1 MTWLTLAWALT
12 VGFLPMQT
20 DAIYRGSIV
29 DKIVA
34 PENALATTFEF
45 EARAFDCF
53 KAWTTMRSYE
63 EFSYDRIYMVP
74 WRIDFAIGAEVYYG
88 PFALGVWHECD
99 HGVLSYNYTQPWYA
113 RGTTE
118 IYLSIRGKVEF

>member
-1 MTWLTLAWALT
+1 M
-12 VGFLPMQT
+12 GYLPMQN
-20 DAIYRGSIV
+20 DAIISTKNVSEI
-29 DKIVA
+29 IA
-34 PENALATTFEF
+34 PENALATTLYF

-53 KAWTTMRSYE
+53 KAWTSMRSYE

-74 WRIDFAIGAEVYYG
+74 WRIDFTVGAEVYYG

-99 HGVLSYNYTQPWYA
+99 HGVDSWGAMHPWYS

-118 IYLSIRGKVEF
+118 IYLSIRGKVDL